1 MQKVQQ
7 FLVINDLSIFILLV
21 LFFIGFLSFDYELFG
36 LKDSILH
43 IPENYEHFF
52 EMLPWIVFF
61 LLIVDL
67 SIKFKLV
74 GGNLR
79 YFFKKY
85 WIDIALT
92 ILIPILFPLKFI
104 KPALKIYKSTKF
116 VKSGYKLI
124 QKYDKI
130 FRYKK

>member
-7 FLVINDLSIFILLV
+7 LLIINDLSIFFLLV
-21 LFFIGFLSFDYELFG
+21 LFFIGFVSFDYEIFG
-36 LKDSILH
+36 LNHSFLP
-43 IPENYEHFF
+43 IPEDYKTLFDI
-52 EMLPWIVFF
+52 LPWIIFL

-67 SIKFKLV
+67 AIKFRLV
-74 GGNLR
+74 EGNLR
-79 YFFKKY
+79 YFLKKY
-85 WIDIALT
+85 WIDIILT
-92 ILIPILFPLKFI
+92 ILIPVLFPLKFI

-116 VKSGYKLI
+116 VKSGYKFV